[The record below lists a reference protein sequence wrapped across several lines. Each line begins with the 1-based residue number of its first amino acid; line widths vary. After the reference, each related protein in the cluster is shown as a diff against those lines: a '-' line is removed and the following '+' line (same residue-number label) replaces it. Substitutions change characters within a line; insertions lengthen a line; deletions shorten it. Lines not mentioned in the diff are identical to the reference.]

1 MHSYTKKESN
11 ASTFFHDFKNMPLAI
26 PSGIFFM
33 GFPLN
38 SACASLN
45 VEKSVRVVQNGEVP
59 CFTIFNPF

>member
-26 PSGIFFM
+26 QSGIFFI

-38 SACASLN
+38 SACAFLN
-45 VEKSVRVVQNGEVP
+45 FEKKCEGRTKCESSM
-59 CFTIFNPF
+59 FYYI